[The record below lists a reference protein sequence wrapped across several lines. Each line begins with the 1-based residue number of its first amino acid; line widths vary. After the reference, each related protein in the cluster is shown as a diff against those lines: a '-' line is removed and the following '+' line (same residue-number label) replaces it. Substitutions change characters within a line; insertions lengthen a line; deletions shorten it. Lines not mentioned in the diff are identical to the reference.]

1 MQDVN
6 PLLSFYDLPPFS
18 AIGVEHWEHA
28 IEEKIAVS
36 RIKVAEIIVSQ
47 TALATWDDLVLA
59 MDEVKA
65 QLDYTLAVIKI
76 ANCGMTQKGAQ
87 KAVERCSDLVM
98 AYKMELAQSNA
109 LFSLYHSLANSQ
121 IAASFDKP
129 RQSVLQNILREFHL
143 SGAHLPRD
151 EQQHLRELEV
161 EIKLLEHTFKS
172 RIRQASEAWSKHIED
187 ESQLTGLS
195 DQVKRLMA
203 HKSEEKNL
211 QGWLLTLSDDVF
223 GAVMRYAD
231 HRPLRQQVWMAYH
244 ARASTAGLCAES
256 LNNDDILTLLLNE
269 RHEKARLLGYES
281 FAELALEGQAVRST
295 EDVLAFLRNALDD
308 QRNVFAQEAVQLKAF
323 AVEQGIT
330 ELEPW
335 DYEYLAEKLRHYP
348 TSAQDKLSAYY
359 PLETVLKRLCDFTQ
373 RLFGVELVECSN
385 FDRWHNDVRLF
396 ELREFNQ
403 TIGYLFIDPY
413 QRESSSGAADSL
425 ILRSRYVT
433 AEGQTRLPIAV
444 LRTKLMLEPADKPC
458 LLDHQ
463 QLRMLMREWGHCL
476 QQLLT
481 RQNVSDLCGINGLG
495 HDRVEFAGQL
505 LEQWCFAEH
514 FLIWMSCHYQTGEQL
529 PANMAQRLI
538 TASRT
543 QTSWRTAHR
552 IGVMLF
558 DVEVHMTPANGLS
571 VQNVFDDVNTEIGH
585 LKWPTDARGIYSCE
599 FLASSDAARMYSY
612 KWSKALASTVF
623 DRFATHGVFDHE
635 VGRACRDAFFTQGA
649 SRSLKVALD
658 TFLGVP
664 SSSWLF
670 PGPVESGLS
679 KTDFGRRLGA
689 LAQDLNGI
697 DPALLI
703 SQLTTSQLQMI
714 RLNEAVVQ
722 PRSVATQC
730 LNEGLREVLPALA
743 DNITAEVLS
752 VRTATGTFPLET
764 LFWRAA
770 AGDVEVNKVFL
781 NRDDIAIVQ
790 TKDGMAQE
798 PEALNTH
805 EAKGKIERLIET
817 LPISYPQ
824 LLARALDDFWGQP
837 AEFTQGRNVSDWL
850 ATELSSQLSAQAHLL
865 QLDGTLVSPL
875 HKAVTDLLSAPDA
888 VSREPMMGTR
898 PGVYALQHTAPR
910 WGSLLPVTGALVLA
924 QRADNDELAHAVLWR
939 PGKPLEVVDSLT
951 RLSNILKDSGEAE
964 GELHVV
970 PVPENF
976 LLRQVSEL
984 RQEQKD
990 CVLDVL
996 FFGLQE
1002 AEAIST
1008 WLERLDAAADIGTR
1022 LDLSVPMDIREHQQ
1036 ALEKLDDWLWGNRY
1050 ITGKDRL
1057 AWWSAMQ
1064 DWLKDMT
1071 QSPSPPSDP
1080 VTLATAQAIQDW
1092 TRTELARL
1100 LKDKHAS
1107 ADPDQVFLGIEKQ
1120 EIDPHAP
1127 RGTSAFES
1135 GAVVSRNKKTFLDT
1149 RSMTQWAISNLT
1161 PEERNARFHD
1171 VEGPL
1176 SYADVLDMIETANVG
1191 ERFAQW
1197 LNAQCREQQT
1207 QWMTLKGKEM
1217 RAQVLAAHISGD
1229 LEYDR
1234 ANTSLNLVLAALDSP
1249 QPAGRNKVN
1258 GHDVVVRQLQWGDEV
1273 LKEVLVFGVKTLGSR
1288 PSLTLY
1294 TPQAPDGKVFRDV
1307 DAGSTRELTNA
1318 VKRALTA
1325 TPEMTLW
1332 LISTLPLMKQAG
1344 PVKRIEPGATPLT
1357 TREKIKQ
1364 VTQSVLSGTQFKAA
1378 NDFFLKASFPVVNA
1392 NMLQV
1397 LYETQLTHALETADA
1412 LTVSNAERDSAAVQQ
1427 GRLKGLELLLGMF
1440 SMFPTGPLG
1449 GLLGRATIALVVGG
1463 AAVTSIKEHGG
1474 SAGQWLSEFLNWMG
1488 EVLSQSGEDLIMSR
1502 FGKTRIARS
1511 SLAPMQDPQ
1520 FKPYLLKGYDGAGL
1534 LSNGRDLYRDASG
1547 QGYLKQGQNYLK
1559 TAVQDGEQIIYAPNN
1574 RSNQRTVTW
1583 KDGRWQLKERLG
1595 LLGGGPIMSAFSR
1608 TPQPPELQKYTVLL
1622 EAVLPHIDVHSPGG
1636 ARRVK
1641 NSIDAMPDELAKLIL
1656 TETMLDMAVSDTAT
1670 FRSRIHQ
1677 LRAPAKVG
1685 GLLHKFHLWS
1695 AVNKFVSGY
1704 EAHDASIR
1712 FTDKQKI
1719 RLYDVA
1725 LRNKKM
1731 FLADGGSVYLEVVSL
1746 PDPLTGAIYI
1756 IFVPKQG
1763 RVKQA
1768 VRKIEA
1774 LDEKMR
1780 NAVKIKVDA
1789 ELASK
1794 LSTLGVGRNEYFG
1807 TPGNFEVYNQNM
1819 ITAYKQALLDGNRP
1833 GLLTEIRANR
1843 IPYSIY
1849 KKGASQRKELFMIT
1863 EEDINHFSKTLSKYQ
1878 DPFEVE
1884 AITKATSHKVQAGTP
1899 VTSLPKGGSETSAVT
1914 HTFAVNISELAS
1926 AQMTYDNFSDKANLK
1941 ITAILDD
1948 IRAGR
1953 VSTKTFN
1960 GYYWYDMAQLDPGRG
1975 RGAWRA
1981 AFEREGNTWTLQGF
1995 YDYHGNQPATVWG

>member
-1 MQDVN
+1 MQDAN

-18 AIGVEHWEHA
+18 AIGVEHWEAA
-28 IEEKIAVS
+28 IEEKIAAS
-36 RIKVAEIIVSQ
+36 RIKVAETIVSQ
-47 TALATWDDLVLA
+47 TAFSTWDDLVLA
-59 MDEVKA
+59 LNEVTS

-76 ANCGMTQKGAQ
+76 ANSGMTQKGAQ
-87 KAVERCSDLVM
+87 EAFERCSELVM
-98 AYKMELAQSNA
+98 AYKMELAQSNE
-109 LFSLYHSLANSQ
+109 LFALYHSLANSP

-129 RQSVLQNILREFHL
+129 RRSVLQNILREFHL
-143 SGAHLPRD
+143 SGAHLPRE
-151 EQQHLRELEV
+151 EQQDIRELEG
-161 EIKLLEHTFKS
+161 EIKRLEHTFKS
-172 RIRQASEAWSKHIED
+172 QIRQAREAWSKHIED
-187 ESQLTGLS
+187 ESLLAGIC

-203 HKSEEKNL
+203 HKSQEKNL

-223 GAVMRYAD
+223 REVMRYAD
-231 HRPLRQQVWMAYH
+231 HRPLRQHVWMAYH
-244 ARASTAGLCAES
+244 SRASSAGMSADS
-256 LNNDDILTLLLNE
+256 LDNDDILTLLLNE
-269 RHEKARLLGYES
+269 RHEKARLLGYEN
-281 FAELALEGQAVRST
+281 FVQLALEGQALHST
-295 EDVLAFLRNALDD
+295 DHVLAFLRNTLDD
-308 QRNVFAQEAVQLKAF
+308 QRNVFAQEAEQLKAF
-323 AVEQGIT
+323 AVQQGIM

-348 TSAQDKLSAYY
+348 TSAQDALSAYF
-359 PLETVLKRLCDFTQ
+359 PLETVFRRLCHFTQ

-385 FDRWHNDVRLF
+385 VDRWHKDVRLF

-403 TIGYLFIDPY
+403 TIGYLFVDPY
-413 QRESSSGAADSL
+413 QRESSRGAADTL
-425 ILRSRYVT
+425 MLRSRYVT
-433 AEGQTRLPIAV
+433 AEGQIRLPIAV
-444 LRTKLMLEPADKPC
+444 LRTQLTPGTADKPC

-463 QLRMLMREWGHCL
+463 QLRMLMHEWGHCL

-481 RQNVSDLCGINGLG
+481 QQNVGGLCGINGLG
-495 HDRVEFAGQL
+495 HDRDEFAGQL

-529 PANMAQRLI
+529 PASMAQRLI
-538 TASRT
+538 TASQT
-543 QTSWRTAHR
+543 QTSWLMAHR

-558 DVEVHMTPANGLS
+558 DVEVHLTPANGLS
-571 VQNVFDDVNTEIGH
+571 AQAVFDDVNTEVGH
-585 LKWPTDARGIYSCE
+585 LKWPSDVRAFNSGE

-612 KWSKALASTVF
+612 KWSAALAGAVF
-623 DRFATHGVFDHE
+623 DRFVTQGVFDHE
-635 VGRACRDAFFTQGA
+635 VGRACRDAFFTQGE
-649 SRSLKVALD
+649 SRSLKVALE
-658 TFLGVP
+658 TFLGAP

-670 PGPVESGLS
+670 PGPVENDLS
-679 KTDFGRRLGA
+679 KTDFGSRLGA
-689 LAQDLNGI
+689 PAQSLKGI

-703 SQLTTSQLQMI
+703 SQLNNSQLQMI

-730 LNEGLREVLPALA
+730 LNDGLRQAFPALA
-743 DNITAEVLS
+743 DNITGEALS
-752 VRTATGTFPLET
+752 VRTTTGTVPLKT
-764 LFWRAA
+764 LFWRAVS
-770 AGDVEVNKVFL
+770 GDVEASKVFL

-790 TKDGMAQE
+790 TKDGMVQE
-798 PEALNTH
+798 PEVLNTH
-805 EAKGKIERLIET
+805 QAKGEIERLTAT
-817 LPISYPQ
+817 LPMSFQ
-824 LLARALDDFWGQP
+824 QFLARALDDFWNQP
-837 AEFTQGRNVSDWL
+837 ADFTQGRNVSDWL
-850 ATELSSQLSAQAHLL
+850 ATELSSQLLAQADLL
-865 QLDGTLVSPL
+865 QLDGTLASPM
-875 HKAVTDLLSAPDA
+875 HKAVIDLLSAPDA
-888 VSREPMMGTR
+888 VSREPMIGPR
-898 PGVYALQHTAPR
+898 PGVYALQHTPPR
-910 WGSLLPVTGALVLA
+910 WGSLLPITAAMVLT
-924 QRADNDELAHAVLWR
+924 QRDNNDELGHAVLWR
-939 PGKPLEVVDSLT
+939 PGKPLEVIDSLAALT
-951 RLSNILKDSGEAE
+951 SILKDSGEAE
-964 GELHVV
+964 GEIHVV

-990 CVLDVL
+990 GVLDVL
-996 FFGLQE
+996 FFGPQE

-1008 WLERLDAAADIGTR
+1008 WLERLDAAADMGQR
-1022 LDLSVPMDIREHQQ
+1022 LDLAVPMDIREHQQ
-1036 ALEKLDDWLWGNRY
+1036 ALKKLDGWLWGNRY

-1057 AWWSAMQ
+1057 AWWSATQ

-1071 QSPSPPSDP
+1071 QSPSLPSDP
-1080 VTLATAQAIQDW
+1080 VTLATAQAIQGW

-1100 LKDKHAS
+1100 IKDKHAS

-1135 GAVVSRNKKTFLDT
+1135 GAVASRDKKTFLDT

-1176 SYADVLDMIETANVG
+1176 SYRDVLDVIEAANVG

-1207 QWMTLKGKEM
+1207 QWMTLKRKEM

-1258 GHDVVVRQLQWGDEV
+1258 GHDVVVRQLQWGDAV
-1273 LKEVLVFGVKTLGSR
+1273 LKDVLLFGVKTLGSR

-1344 PVKRIEPGATPLT
+1344 PVKSIEPSATLLT

-1364 VTQSVLSGTQFKAA
+1364 VTQSVLSGAQFKAA
-1378 NDFFLKASFPVVNA
+1378 NDFFLRASFPVVNA

-1440 SMFPTGPLG
+1440 SMFPTGRLG
-1449 GLLGRATIALVVGG
+1449 WLLGRATMALIVGG

-1474 SAGQWLSEFLNWMG
+1474 SAGQWLSEFLNWIG

-1502 FGKTRIARS
+1502 FGKARLARS
-1511 SLAPMQDPQ
+1511 SLTRMKDPQ

-1534 LSNGRDLYRDASG
+1534 VSEGRDLYRDASG
-1547 QGYLKQGQNYLK
+1547 QGYLKHGQGYLK
-1559 TAVQDGEQIIYAPNN
+1559 TAVQDGEQIIYAPHS
-1574 RSNQRTVTW
+1574 RSSQRTVIW
-1583 KDGRWQLKERLG
+1583 ENGRWQLKQRLG
-1595 LLGGGPIMSAFSR
+1595 LLGGGPVISVFSR
-1608 TPQPPELQKYTVLL
+1608 TPEPPELQKYNVLL
-1622 EAVLPHIDVHSPGG
+1622 EAVLPHIDVRSPGG

-1641 NSIDAMPDELAKLIL
+1641 NSIDAMPEELAKLIL
-1656 TETMLDMAVSDTAT
+1656 TETMLDMAETDTAS
-1670 FRSRIHQ
+1670 FRSRIRQ
-1677 LRAPAKVG
+1677 LSASAKADN
-1685 GLLHKFHLWS
+1685 LLHKFHIWS
-1695 AVNKFVSGY
+1695 AVNTFVMGY
-1704 EAHDASIR
+1704 EKQDASIR
-1712 FTDKQKI
+1712 FTDKQKVS
-1719 RLYDVA
+1719 LYDVA
-1725 LRNKKM
+1725 FRNKKM
-1731 FLADGGSVYLEVVSL
+1731 FLADRGTIYLEINSL
-1746 PDPLTGAIYI
+1746 PDPVTGAMYVV
-1756 IFVPKQG
+1756 FVPKQG
-1763 RVKQA
+1763 RVRQA
-1768 VRKIEA
+1768 LRKIGEA
-1774 LDEKMR
+1774 DEKMR
-1780 NAVKIKVDA
+1780 NIAKVKVDA
-1789 ELASK
+1789 ELATQLSK
-1794 LSTLGVGRNEYFG
+1794 LGVGKNEYLS

-1819 ITAYKQALLDGNRP
+1819 LAAYKQAMRDNNRL
-1833 GLLTEIRANR
+1833 GLLTEIRAHR
-1843 IPYSIY
+1843 MPYSIY
-1849 KKGASQRKELFMIT
+1849 KKGASQRKESLMIT
-1863 EEDINHFSKTLSKYQ
+1863 EQEVNDFSKTLSKYHA
-1878 DPFEVE
+1878 PFEVE
-1884 AITKATSHKVQAGTP
+1884 ALTKATSHKVQAGGP
-1899 VTSLPKGGSETSAVT
+1899 VTMTPDEAPDTSVAT
-1914 HTFAVNISELAS
+1914 HKFEVNISALAS
-1926 AQMTYDNFSDKANLK
+1926 TQMAYDNFSDKAKLK
-1941 ITAILDD
+1941 ITTILDD

-1953 VSTKTFN
+1953 VSTKVFS

-1995 YDYHGNQPATVWG
+1995 YDYHGNLPATVWG